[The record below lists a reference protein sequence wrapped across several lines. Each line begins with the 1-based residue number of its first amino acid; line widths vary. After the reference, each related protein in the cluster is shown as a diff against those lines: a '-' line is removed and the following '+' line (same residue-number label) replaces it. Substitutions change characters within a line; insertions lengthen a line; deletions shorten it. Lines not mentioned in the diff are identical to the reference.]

1 MNTSHVYSIST
12 GKFGDFSEISGV
24 IEKAK
29 NGDNKAFSD
38 LYNLYFKKIY
48 TFIYYRVS
56 HKETAEDLAEDV
68 FLKAYTKIASV
79 SKNASFEGWL
89 YQIARNLVIDY
100 YRQKKSDID
109 LKDIENTLEYESNI
123 INEIDLNAQQKVFLT
138 LLKELTP
145 EHQQIIRLK
154 FIEDLD
160 NFAIAQILE
169 KTEGAVRVLQHRALA
184 SLKDLVSK
192 LKNHEQE

>member
-1 MNTSHVYSIST
+1 MEIDQKTLIARCQAGHLE
-12 GKFGDFSEISGV
+12 DF
-24 IEKAK
+24 AL
-29 NGDNKAFSD
+29 
-38 LYNLYFKKIY
+38 LYDMFARKIY
-48 TFIYYRVS
+48 DFIFYRTL

>member
-12 GKFGDFSEISGV
+12 GKFGVFSEMSSV

-38 LYNLYFKKIY
+38 LYNFYFKRIY
-48 TFIYYRVS
+48 TFIYYRVN

-68 FLKAYTKIASV
+68 FLKAYTKIATV

-100 YRQKKSDID
+100 YRRKKPDID

-123 INEIDLNAQQKVFLT
+123 VNEIDLNAQQKVFLQ
-138 LLKELTP
+138 LLKKLTP

-169 KTEGAVRVLQHRALA
+169 KSEGAVRVLQHRALT

-192 LKNHEQE
+192 LDSHEQE